1 MSANKKLSHLLAGH
15 TIQHAAPGQN
25 GKGEPVLVFTFDDGS
40 TLNVKTATDGSS
52 STVAAGSGKVLG
64 VREEGASVHLDLEGG
79 ASVALT
85 LANPGNGF
93 ELRDKT
99 GKLEYLG

>member
-1 MSANKKLSHLLAGH
+1 MSANRKLSHLLAGH

-25 GKGEPVLVFTFDDGS
+25 SKGEPVLVFTFDDGS
-40 TLNVKTATDGSS
+40 TLNVKTTAGGSPS
-52 STVAAGSGKVLG
+52 PVAAGGGKVLG

-79 ASVALT
+79 VSVALT